1 MEEQLLD
8 LYEQRRILEEE
19 LGTADTATIV
29 RMFRSLREQ
38 LEAIY
43 AEHDQA
49 PTTGFG
55 APKSDK

>member
-8 LYEQRRILEEE
+8 LYEQRLILEAE

-38 LEAIY
+38 LDAIY
-43 AEHDQA
+43 AEYDEA
-49 PTTGFG
+49 PTTKFAG
-55 APKSDK
+55 PSSRK